1 MEVRDVEIALRKK
14 IYERNQKIYNLSDLY
29 IAKYSYNINYG
40 CYSDPEL
47 GDQEFEVRDILET
60 TRIGILTKEDD
71 GTYRDLIQ
79 IRVLDALGLMEYS
92 EHYVI
97 KEEDIEQIR
106 KIDIPG
112 TISEEEMIELYKYLE
127 DNYELRGINRS
138 LKTNELSAF
147 KVTEGRNRN

>member
-29 IAKYSYNINYG
+29 IAKYSYNIYYG
-40 CYSDPEL
+40 CYTDPEL
-47 GDQEFEVRDILET
+47 GDPEYEVRDTLKT

-79 IRVLDALGLMEYS
+79 IRVLDASRLMEYS

-127 DNYELRGINRS
+127 KEYELRGINRS
-138 LKTNELSAF
+138 LKTNKLSTF
-147 KVTEGRNRN
+147 KVTEGRKRN